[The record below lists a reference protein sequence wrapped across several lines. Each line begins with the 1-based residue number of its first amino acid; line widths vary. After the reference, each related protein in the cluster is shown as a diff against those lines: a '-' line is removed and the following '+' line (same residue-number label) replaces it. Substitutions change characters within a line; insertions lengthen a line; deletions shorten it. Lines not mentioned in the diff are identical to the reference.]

1 MRDCKRLQ
9 RRIERL
15 KDGDI
20 KKRQLAFGVTD
31 KTTGLQ
37 MRFLAAFNCKNRCT
51 VLKQRGTGVKPHPLN
66 LVSLASIQSRGN
78 RISEQMWIWWVSL
91 CSTNRTQPGCGVT

>member
-1 MRDCKRLQ
+1 MRDCKPLQ

-20 KKRQLAFGVTD
+20 KNRQLAFGVTD

-37 MRFLAAFNCKNRCT
+37 MRFLTAFNCKNRCT
-51 VLKQRGTGVKPHPLN
+51 LLKQRGTGVKPDPPN
-66 LVSLASIQSRGN
+66 LVKLIQNKCGYGGFPLAAPS
-78 RISEQMWIWWVSL
+78 
-91 CSTNRTQPGCGVT
+91 RTQPGCGVT